1 MHNTLQELD
10 LSRFK
15 LVPPPQSCR
24 EVCRIQIDKNDLLR
38 QNDAFHKSLQGKM
51 EFQLRL
57 HDDGTH
63 LLLLPDESPNLVFS
77 RRGVV
82 THHLFGNILRKLGLE
97 PPLSFQMTW
106 NEQNHCWVGEYEG
119 ISAPTPAVTCPVGRR
134 KHRTR
139 RSAV

>member
-24 EVCRIQIDKNDLLR
+24 EVYRIQIDKNDLLR
-38 QNDAFHKSLQGKM
+38 QNDAFRKRLQGKM

-63 LLLLPDESPNLVFS
+63 L
-77 RRGVV
+77 VV
-82 THHLFGNILRKLGLE
+82 STVLRKLVCSL
-97 PPLSFQMTW
+97 W
-106 NEQNHCWVGEYEG
+106 N
-119 ISAPTPAVTCPVGRR
+119 
-134 KHRTR
+134 K
-139 RSAV
+139 

>member
-15 LVPPPQSCR
+15 LVPP
-24 EVCRIQIDKNDLLR
+24 
-38 QNDAFHKSLQGKM
+38 
-51 EFQLRL
+51 
-57 HDDGTH
+57 
-63 LLLLPDESPNLVFS
+63 LLPDESPNLVFS

-106 NEQNHCWVGEYEG
+106 NEQSHCWVDEYEG
-119 ISAPTPAVTCPVGRR
+119 ITAPPPAVTCPVGRR

>member
-1 MHNTLQELD
+1 MHNTLQELA

-15 LVPPPQSCR
+15 LVPPPQPCR
-24 EVCRIQIDKNDLLR
+24 EVYRIQIDKNDLLR
-38 QNDAFHKSLQGKM
+38 QNDAFRKRLQGKM

-119 ISAPTPAVTCPVGRR
+119 ITAPPPAVTCPVGRR